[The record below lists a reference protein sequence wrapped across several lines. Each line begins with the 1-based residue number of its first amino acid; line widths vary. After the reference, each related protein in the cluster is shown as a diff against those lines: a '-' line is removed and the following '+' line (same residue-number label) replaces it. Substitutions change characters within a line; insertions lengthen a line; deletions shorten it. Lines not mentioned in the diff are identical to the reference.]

1 MWPDEKVWWS
11 YFCMIIRFFITAAW
25 IESSQ
30 NHDSFCVGNHV
41 YISLLWGDESLMQ
54 KQVFQQALLTNA
66 ASEARHSNPLS
77 FKLPNMS
84 LWKKENKSTIEKW
97 KTLFLYQV
105 FWFSLRLIA
114 KSFLKDFHCNQHL
127 GCQFGMQTKSDP

>member
-1 MWPDEKVWWS
+1 
-11 YFCMIIRFFITAAW
+11 
-25 IESSQ
+25 
-30 NHDSFCVGNHV
+30 
-41 YISLLWGDESLMQ
+41 MQ
-54 KQVFQQALLTNA
+54 KQVFQQAILTNA

-84 LWKKENKSTIEKW
+84 LWKKREQKHNRIMKNT
-97 KTLFLYQV
+97 FLYQV